1 MTKLSE
7 LRTIGEFGQRIIM
20 KKIQQLSTSSS
31 SSSLSTLTSSTS
43 TSSTS
48 SINKLYDIIELER
61 KISPI
66 TNVNHHHQQQQLSN
80 TATINIPV
88 TFSDLISHCDNLS
101 TITTVAANISSS
113 TITSTPPQPPTTTST
128 TLNQSLDFDIQTIAS
143 FFKDWPDVIDK

>member
-31 SSSLSTLTSSTS
+31 STSLSASSTSSTS
-43 TSSTS
+43 S